1 MEALVGRMLRMC
13 LNWKVLA
20 GLALVAVGV
29 GVYRPDL
36 LGAALP
42 ILLLAACPLSMLWM
56 MRSMNQGEGMGAQ
69 STQNS
74 DSSDDPAFLR
84 AQMNMLAAEQEK
96 VSERLARLSSSQ
108 RSTEDEIHPTST
120 DTV

>member
-1 MEALVGRMLRMC
+1 MFELE
-13 LNWKVLA
+13 VLA

-36 LGAALP
+36 FGAALP

-56 MRSMNQGEGMGAQ
+56 MRSMNQGEGVGGR
-69 STQNS
+69 SQNS
-74 DSSDDPAFLR
+74 NSSDDPAILR

-96 VSERLARLSSSQ
+96 VSERLARLSASQ
-108 RSTEDEIHPTST
+108 RPVEDDLRPTST
-120 DTV
+120 PPDTA

>member
-1 MEALVGRMLRMC
+1 MGRMIRMC

-36 LGAALP
+36 FGAALP

-69 STQNS
+69 STQTS
-74 DSSDDPAFLR
+74 YSSDDPAILR
-84 AQMNMLAAEQEK
+84 AQINMLAAEQEK
-96 VSERLARLSSSQ
+96 VSERLARLSSSR
-108 RSTEDEIHPTST
+108 RSIEDERRSAST
-120 DTV
+120 PPDTV

>member
-1 MEALVGRMLRMC
+1 MGRMIRMC

-36 LGAALP
+36 FGAALP

-56 MRSMNQGEGMGAQ
+56 MRSMNQGEGLSAQ
-69 STQNS
+69 MSN
-74 DSSDDPAFLR
+74 SSDDPASLR
-84 AQMNMLAAEQEK
+84 AHMNMLAAEQEK

-108 RSTEDEIHPTST
+108 RSIETERRSAST
-120 DTV
+120 PPDTA